1 MKLGH
6 FGIAHSAGVS
16 AATWVAAAAGLI
28 LLLAGTS
35 CVKLSP
41 ASPEELRSE
50 EQSVGLAYNVAL
62 EQPYSLE
69 RPDAESEA
77 QSPSEAQPRTKA
89 ATAYSTSDSFK
100 SFAWYLPEGKIWSA
114 DKDDAVAYFK
124 DVTVEFQTDKWRGA
138 DKQYFWP
145 KLGSLS
151 FWSYSPAAISATGK
165 ASVTTEGV
173 SLTGWTLNET
183 TNQDIDFMIADF
195 KSDLKTN
202 TLTYGYLGVP
212 TLFRH
217 KLAKVTVQASTAAD
231 TSATN
236 RVKIYKVSLKRVYTV
251 GSYTPEKAAT
261 ATSEAAAETW
271 SNRSSLKEIVIFENS
286 KGLALGLTAQ
296 NITLDGNSLLVI
308 PQVLNGDSSR
318 GTSGVSLYIEYSIN
332 GQKGTADKLLSDI
345 KSQLWGIGQHTT
357 YSIVVGE
364 ENEPIE
370 FNAGVGDWGEGTSS
384 DIIIGLT
391 K

>member
-6 FGIAHSAGVS
+6 FGIAHSAG
-16 AATWVAAAAGLI
+16 LI
-28 LLLAGTS
+28 LLLAGVS

-41 ASPEELRSE
+41 ASPEEIRSE
-50 EQSVGLAYNVAL
+50 EPSVGLAYNVAL
-62 EQPYSLE
+62 EQLSSLE
-69 RPDAESEA
+69 GPSEETDSDAEATSA
-77 QSPSEAQPRTKA
+77 QSLSEAQPRTKA

-100 SFAWYLPEGKIWSA
+100 SFAWYLPDGKLWKT
-114 DKDDAVAYFK
+114 DKEDAAEYFK

-138 DKQYFWP
+138 DRQYFWP
-145 KLGSLS
+145 KVGSLS

-165 ASVTTEGV
+165 ASVTKDGV
-173 SLTGWTLNET
+173 SLSNWELNAT
-183 TNQDIDFMIADF
+183 TNQNIDFMIADF
-195 KSDLKTN
+195 KSDLKAN
-202 TLTYGYLGVP
+202 TITYGYLGVP

-236 RVKIYKVSLKRVYTV
+236 RVKIYKVSLRRVYTV
-251 GSYTPEKAAT
+251 GSYTPGMAAT
-261 ATSEAAAETW
+261 GTSEATAETW
-271 SNRSSLKEIVIFENS
+271 GNRSSLKEIVIFENAA
-286 KGLALGLTAQ
+286 GLSLGLTAQ
-296 NITLDGNSLLVI
+296 NITLDGNGLLVI
-308 PQVLNGDSSR
+308 PQVLNADSAR
-318 GTSGVSLYIEYSIN
+318 GTSGVSLYVEYSIN
-332 GQKGTADKLLSDI
+332 GQKYTAEKLLSDI

-370 FNAGVGDWGEGTSS
+370 FNGNVGPWGEGSS
-384 DIIIGLT
+384 SEIIIGPE